1 MVVSQAPQKVRLTKT
16 YEGCITCPQCQKRT
30 MKPLASFLGMPTPL
44 RVKCGCGARFP
55 ILLEMRTHYRK
66 RTRLSGTYTQ
76 LTTRLSG
83 RIMIVNLSLT
93 GLSFVTTA
101 PSALQVGDLL
111 ELCFRLDDPQHS
123 ELCKRAEVKH
133 VHGTTIG
140 VAFCHLDAYEKAMGF
155 YLMNAQ
161 GELEL

>member
-1 MVVSQAPQKVRLTKT
+1 
-16 YEGCITCPQCQKRT
+16 
-30 MKPLASFLGMPTPL
+30 
-44 RVKCGCGARFP
+44 
-55 ILLEMRTHYRK
+55 MRTYYRK

-83 RIMIVNLSLT
+83 QIMIVNLSLT
-93 GLSFVTTA
+93 GLSFITTS
-101 PSALQVGDLL
+101 PPVLQVGDLL
-111 ELCFRLDDPQHS
+111 ELRFCLDDPQHS
-123 ELCKRAEVKH
+123 VLCKRAEVKH

-140 VAFCHLDAYEKAMGF
+140 VAFCQLNAYEKAMGF